1 MIKTGVNEMAE
12 IKQLY
17 WEDVEVG
24 DEVTTLPKIATTMM
38 LVKWAGASGDF
49 NPHHYDD
56 KSPMAAATGGII
68 VHGALKRQWLIQLMT
83 DWIGDKGKLRKFSC
97 QYRRLDFPRR
107 MANFVDPMEGETW
120 LCKGTVTKKYVEDDQ
135 HLVECEIWVENGQG
149 EKAVPGNA
157 TVALLYKG
165 AK

>member
-1 MIKTGVNEMAE
+1 MNEMTVK
-12 IKQLY
+12 KQLY

-24 DEVTTLPKIATTMM
+24 DQVPTLPKIATTMM
-38 LVKWAGASGDF
+38 LVRWAGASGDF

-56 KSPMAAATGGII
+56 QSPMAAATGGII

-83 DWIGDKGKLRKFSC
+83 GWIGDEGKLKKFSC

-120 LCKGTVTKKYVEDDQ
+120 LCKGTVTNKYVEDDQ
-135 HLVECEIWVENGQG
+135 YLVECEIWVETGQG
-149 EKAVPGNA
+149 EKTVPGSA
-157 TVALLYKG
+157 TVAFPSRGTK
-165 AK
+165 

>member
-1 MIKTGVNEMAE
+1 MTEKEQI
-12 IKQLY
+12 Y

-24 DEVTTLPKIATTMM
+24 SEVPTLPKIATTMM
-38 LVKWAGASGDF
+38 LVRWAGASGDF

-56 KSPMAAATGGII
+56 QSPMAVATDGII
-68 VHGALKRQWLIQLMT
+68 VHGALKRQWLINLMT
-83 DWIGDKGKLRKFSC
+83 DWIGDAGKLRKFSC

-120 LCKGTVTKKYVEDDQ
+120 LCKGKVTKKYVEGDQ

-149 EKAVPGNA
+149 EKTVPGNA
-157 TVALLYKG
+157 TVALPSRRVK
-165 AK
+165 